1 MKLATVL
8 LSLYLTV
15 TSCTSLPTF
24 VPKVINKKGQMV
36 EEEGRMLFNPIER
49 IEKGGAIISKENFV
63 TVRWMMERGKR
74 VGDK

>member
-1 MKLATVL
+1 
-8 LSLYLTV
+8 
-15 TSCTSLPTF
+15 
-24 VPKVINKKGQMV
+24 MV